1 MPKIRFTVSLEKD
14 LLTEFDKKIQVD
26 GYATR
31 SEAIR
36 DLIRE
41 GIIKEE
47 WESGSE
53 VIGSITMVYNHHER
67 DVSTDILHLQHDYN
81 DVILSTQ
88 HIHVDHDNCLEVII
102 VRGVVEKITELFHLL
117 KASTGVKQCELTRST
132 TGKNLD

>member
-14 LLTEFDKKIQVD
+14 LLSEFDNKIEVD

-53 VIGSITMVYNHHER
+53 VIGTITMVYNHHER
-67 DVSTDILHLQHDYN
+67 DVSTDNLHLQHDYN

-88 HIHVDHDNCLEVII
+88 HIHVDRENCLEVII
-102 VRGVVEKITELFHLL
+102 VRGVVEKITELYHRL
-117 KASTGVKQCELTRST
+117 KASNGVKQCELTRST
-132 TGKNLD
+132 TAQNLV